1 MSDLKL
7 RLANAVKDAMRAK
20 ASERLSTL
28 RFLQAAIKQREV
40 DERKE
45 LSDAEVVAI
54 IEKQVKQRRESIAA
68 FEQAGRTETAAQET
82 AEMAVL
88 KEFLPQAASEDDIAA
103 AIDAA
108 LAEVQAQGVTGAP
121 AMGKVMA
128 ILKQALAGR
137 ADVCAF
143 RSGQSKAQLTREGDY
158 AFTFSTLNAAE
169 ALAINF
175 PLVSRISPSQK
186 AIEAPRLI
194 QRASMVRS
202 VIAGSMQL
210 VCISIVAIPIPSG
223 SFARPAALSVKSRI
237 LMRAPP

>member
-28 RFLQAAIKQREV
+28 RFLQAAIKQREI

-54 IEKQVKQRRESIAA
+54 IEKQVKQRKESIAA

-88 KEFLPQAASEDDIAA
+88 KEFLPQAASEADITA

-137 ADVCAF
+137 ADM
-143 RSGQSKAQLTREGDY
+143 S
-158 AFTFSTLNAAE
+158 
-169 ALAINF
+169 
-175 PLVSRISPSQK
+175 
-186 AIEAPRLI
+186 
-194 QRASMVRS
+194 
-202 VIAGSMQL
+202 
-210 VCISIVAIPIPSG
+210 
-223 SFARPAALSVKSRI
+223 ALSAQVKAKLS
-237 LMRAPP
+237 

>member
-20 ASERLSTL
+20 ASERLGTL
-28 RFLQAAIKQREV
+28 RFLQAAIKQREI
-40 DERKE
+40 DERKD
-45 LSDAEVVAI
+45 LNDADVVAI

-88 KEFLPQAASEDDIAA
+88 KEFLPQAASEADIAA

-108 LAEVQAQGVTGAP
+108 VAEVHAQGVTGAP

-137 ADVCAF
+137 AEM
-143 RSGQSKAQLTREGDY
+143 S
-158 AFTFSTLNAAE
+158 
-169 ALAINF
+169 
-175 PLVSRISPSQK
+175 
-186 AIEAPRLI
+186 
-194 QRASMVRS
+194 
-202 VIAGSMQL
+202 
-210 VCISIVAIPIPSG
+210 
-223 SFARPAALSVKSRI
+223 ALSARVKAKLS
-237 LMRAPP
+237 

>member
-20 ASERLSTL
+20 ASERLGTL
-28 RFLQAAIKQREV
+28 RFLQAAIKQREI

-54 IEKQVKQRRESIAA
+54 IEKQVKQRKESIAA

-88 KEFLPQAASEDDIAA
+88 KEFLPQAASEADIAA

-137 ADVCAF
+137 ADM
-143 RSGQSKAQLTREGDY
+143 S
-158 AFTFSTLNAAE
+158 
-169 ALAINF
+169 
-175 PLVSRISPSQK
+175 
-186 AIEAPRLI
+186 
-194 QRASMVRS
+194 
-202 VIAGSMQL
+202 
-210 VCISIVAIPIPSG
+210 
-223 SFARPAALSVKSRI
+223 ALSAQVKAKLS
-237 LMRAPP
+237 

>member
-28 RFLQAAIKQREV
+28 RFLQAAIKQREI
-40 DERKE
+40 DERKD

-54 IEKQVKQRRESIAA
+54 IEKQVKQRKESIAA

-88 KEFLPQAASEDDIAA
+88 KEFLPQAASEADIAA

-137 ADVCAF
+137 ADM
-143 RSGQSKAQLTREGDY
+143 S
-158 AFTFSTLNAAE
+158 
-169 ALAINF
+169 
-175 PLVSRISPSQK
+175 
-186 AIEAPRLI
+186 
-194 QRASMVRS
+194 
-202 VIAGSMQL
+202 
-210 VCISIVAIPIPSG
+210 
-223 SFARPAALSVKSRI
+223 ALSAQVKAKLS
-237 LMRAPP
+237 